1 MSKTEKCIPIL
12 VLYFSSLVQFLS
24 LKGTGYALTSKGW
37 YFPFLL
43 RKFIVLPRF
52 KILTRTLFSG
62 IILVRQKKKNK

>member
-37 YFPFLL
+37 YFPLVI
-43 RKFIVLPRF
+43 RKITAPPRF
-52 KILTRTLFSG
+52 KILTRSLLSG
-62 IILVRQKKKNK
+62 IILVREKRKEK